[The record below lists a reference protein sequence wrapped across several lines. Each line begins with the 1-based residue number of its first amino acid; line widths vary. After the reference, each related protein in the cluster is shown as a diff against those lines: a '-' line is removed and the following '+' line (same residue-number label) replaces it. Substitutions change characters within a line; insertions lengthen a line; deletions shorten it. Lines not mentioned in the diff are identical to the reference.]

1 MPLALTTPPATEPI
15 TLTEAKTFL
24 RIDTTEEDTL
34 IQSLILAARV
44 HTEQLI
50 NKKLITQT
58 WSLFLNNWP
67 NTNELQLPLNP
78 VLSINE
84 IKTYDTSG
92 SPTTWPSE
100 NYTTDILSTPARI
113 IKRTNWPTPEQST
126 NGIEISITAG
136 YGDTVT
142 DTPEPIRQAI
152 RHLITHW
159 YENREP
165 VSLGENTLQIP
176 DTVQSLLT
184 PYKTVRL

>member
-1 MPLALTTPPATEPI
+1 MPLALTVPPPTEPI
-15 TLTEAKTFL
+15 SLTEAKTFL

-44 HTEQLI
+44 HTEHLI
-50 NKKLITQT
+50 NRKLITQT

-67 NTNELQLPLNP
+67 KANELQLPLNP
-78 VLSINE
+78 VQSVNE
-84 IKTYDTSG
+84 IKTYDGSG
-92 SPTTWPSE
+92 IPTIWASE
-100 NYTTDILSTPARI
+100 NYTVDTLFEPARI
-113 IKRTNWPTPEQST
+113 IKNTNWPTPAQST

-136 YGDTVT
+136 YGNSAT
-142 DTPEPIRQAI
+142 DAPEPVRQAI

-165 VSLGENTLQIP
+165 VSLGENTLTIP